1 MLSQGSKVECDRT
14 VHSLVLTCVYV
25 DVQAHTH
32 TIMVNINRLLL
43 DVEGILNVY
52 QKGIT
57 VQLGFMPP
65 PGGKAM

>member
-1 MLSQGSKVECDRT
+1 M
-14 VHSLVLTCVYV
+14 HSLVLTCVFV

-32 TIMVNINRLLL
+32 TIMVNFNRLLL
-43 DVEGILNVY
+43 DAEGILNVY

>member
-1 MLSQGSKVECDRT
+1 MCIRGCAST
-14 VHSLVLTCVYV
+14 
-25 DVQAHTH
+25 HTH
-32 TIMVNINRLLL
+32 TIMVNFNRLLL
-43 DVEGILNVY
+43 DAEGILNVY

>member
-1 MLSQGSKVECDRT
+1 MLSQGSKVECDRA
-14 VHSLVLTCVYV
+14 VHSLVLTCLHRC
-25 DVQAHTH
+25 ASTHTH
-32 TIMVNINRLLL
+32 TIKVNFNRLLL

-57 VQLGFMPP
+57 IQLVFMPP

>member
-1 MLSQGSKVECDRT
+1 MLSQRSKVECDRA

-32 TIMVNINRLLL
+32 SIKVNFNRLLL
-43 DVEGILNVY
+43 DAEKILNVY

-57 VQLGFMPP
+57 IQLGFMPP
-65 PGGKAM
+65 PCGKVM